1 MFHPWD
7 ETESNRS
14 WSKAWINGFLDTG
27 NVDYN
32 QGQPPWSRWSSTW
45 MASHPAVI
53 HAWTLACQLCRSA
66 PSMVTAHSTECDLP
80 SSECVSYMDLAGH
93 SLLPILFSQLWF
105 RQSQRSQWNSFME
118 SESKG
123 ASNVQKDSLQWT
135 SDTDCAETTDIE
147 NSVSWAT
154 KRFWILCF
162 LPWTCL
168 SQTSSQTLCY
178 QLRWQ
183 QRKVPTVTLH
193 KKVWMPIRRPE
204 TD

>member
-32 QGQPPWSRWSSTW
+32 WGQPPWSRWSSTW
-45 MASHPAVI
+45 MASHPVVI

-135 SDTDCAETTDIE
+135 SDRLCRNNRYRELSKLSYQEVLDPLLFTLNLSLSDKLTDPLLSAQM
-147 NSVSWAT
+147 AT
-154 KRFWILCF
+154 EKGAHSHL
-162 LPWTCL
+162 T
-168 SQTSSQTLCY
+168 
-178 QLRWQ
+178 
-183 QRKVPTVTLH
+183 
-193 KKVWMPIRRPE
+193 
-204 TD
+204 